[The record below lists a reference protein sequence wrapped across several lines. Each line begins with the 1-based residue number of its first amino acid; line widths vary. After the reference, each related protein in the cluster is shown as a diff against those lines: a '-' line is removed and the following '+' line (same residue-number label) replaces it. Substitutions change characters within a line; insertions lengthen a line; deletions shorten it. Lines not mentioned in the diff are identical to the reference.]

1 MKQSILFQDV
11 FPKLNEGPSCSQ
23 SLLKQS
29 HFPNYLAVNGQ
40 VMHESA
46 IQHTVEVHA
55 SPATSFIASD
65 AASRIIELLQM
76 QKDLPLARTS
86 FIFFQPCVKLKN
98 SS

>member
-1 MKQSILFQDV
+1 MLSNSFTLV
-11 FPKLNEGPSCSQ
+11 HN
-23 SLLKQS
+23 
-29 HFPNYLAVNGQ
+29 HFWINITFLIIEAVNDQ

>member
-1 MKQSILFQDV
+1 M
-11 FPKLNEGPSCSQ
+11 P
-23 SLLKQS
+23 
-29 HFPNYLAVNGQ
+29 
-40 VMHESA
+40 ESA

-55 SPATSFIASD
+55 SPATAVEHASTMTAASPTNIQELASD

-86 FIFFQPCVKLKN
+86 FIFFRPCVKLKN